1 MNENLKGLI
10 EEMLDIY
17 GDFEDMRYRNGN
29 FTRET
34 IRYITEMERIHC
46 QKFPSHVNWE
56 SRFEYTRDKI
66 NLLLYEAER
75 DIAIAILLKIKEQ
88 V

>member
-1 MNENLKGLI
+1 MNENLNELI
-10 EEMLDIY
+10 EEMSDIY
-17 GDFEDMRYRNGN
+17 GDFEDSRYRNGN

-34 IRYITEMERIHC
+34 IRYIAEMERIHC
-46 QKFPSHVNWE
+46 QEFPSHVNWE
-56 SRFEYTRDKI
+56 RRFEYTKDKI